1 MDKQTKQLILLVGLI
16 VVAGGVA
23 AFVFL
28 GGDDPPPPPATDA
41 TATPTPTPTTG
52 PVTPGTPNAGP
63 SATPGAQPG
72 AVPIVV
78 EQDLEIPEPVKP
90 TMPRYKWP
98 WPDGKGHTPGPDDV
112 AAFDPLL
119 VQNIDVVDPERREYI
134 EKLKTDWVLV
144 GIMETLQEVPVL
156 DENGKPVMGEDGRP
170 KTEVK
175 RVLEAWFLD
184 KRRPYREK
192 DRLTNTRFTIE
203 KIFLNRKYV
212 SESGTDF
219 KIRSG
224 VDLAGDTGAK
234 LTIFLADD
242 DRYETENKGK

>member
-16 VVAGGVA
+16 VVAGGIA

-28 GGDDPPPPPATDA
+28 GGEDTSAPPPPATG
-41 TATPTPTPTTG
+41 TEPTPTPTPSGEGTQPAPSGATAA
-52 PVTPGTPNAGP
+52 PG
-63 SATPGAQPG
+63 ATP
-72 AVPIVV
+72 VVV

-98 WPDGKGHTPGPDDV
+98 WPDGKGHTPGPDEL

-134 EKLKTDWVLV
+134 ETLKKEWVLV
-144 GIMETLQEVPVL
+144 GIMETTQEVPVL
-156 DENGKPVMGEDGRP
+156 DENGKPVMDENGNPR
-170 KTEVK
+170 TEVK

-212 SESGTDF
+212 SESGMDF

-242 DRYETENKGK
+242 DRYDAGSGK